1 MKPQFDKTQFGQ
13 FAESDPDAT
22 PAFFGMA
29 MEAQI
34 ADGDFRTYVLLCQ
47 LAWQEHPQA
56 LSPWT
61 ERTYGELAA
70 LHPEHR
76 PVSAET
82 VRGRLNRLTRAG
94 LITRERNGQ
103 SVWRTYPVLDG
114 PLFPSIRATTPRSL
128 SAQAVQPQA
137 PIHLTLHLTLEPGI
151 ATPQVRISQNGRV
164 DGPLAGASGW
174 VVAAHPEGVED
185 RRQGAELPDRAETA
199 HPDQPGRVGGTHPE
213 VQIGRGQWAVE
224 AGRVAGS
231 HPDASDRA
239 PGTHPE
245 QEEGRGQRVEPMGHV
260 PTTPG
265 WAGDAQADQAECVLG
280 THPEQPAP
288 ATKGAQVN
296 GRVAEAEPEQA
307 GCALGTHP
315 QGSGRVQATHPEVSW
330 SGGQSAEAEGPT
342 APVQVGTLGCAV
354 GTHPDQ
360 PGRVEGTH
368 PETAATIGNPLGVR
382 GAHTQTTPPPP
393 GCALG
398 THPDAPH
405 TRVRAR
411 VSTDF
416 STDLSTDSI
425 SLINSTQKKESDQS
439 VLSTDQKEGSVP
451 IKEAGVSNKPTQTT
465 PVQAKAE
472 KHTQT
477 PPGPAKSEKTAP
489 APASPDTGNAPTGGK
504 APNHPVLDLLNVLP
518 IHAELAVTLATLPPQ
533 GMNYEGIAECLKQ
546 PRLTQAW
553 LDYALTQGSAI
564 RSPAA
569 YIRQGVR
576 SLQRPPASAPVAA
589 PAAAPATTTHP
600 ATTQTAT
607 ATDDWNSVA
616 YGWDDPSIP
625 EAIYKKYIFANSP
638 EGMQRRAAREAG
650 KRSH

>member
-1 MKPQFDKTQFGQ
+1 MSTQFDKTQFGQ
-13 FAESDPDAT
+13 NAESDPDAT

-94 LITRERNGQ
+94 LITRERSGQ

-114 PLFPSIRATTPRSL
+114 PLFPSMRATPRTL
-128 SAQAVQPQA
+128 SAQAMQPQA

-151 ATPQVRISQNGRV
+151 ATPQVRINPDS
-164 DGPLAGASGW
+164 PLAGASGW
-174 VVAAHPEGVED
+174 VVAAHPE
-185 RRQGAELPDRAETA
+185 
-199 HPDQPGRVGGTHPE
+199 
-213 VQIGRGQWAVE
+213 VQIGGGQKAEEV
-224 AGRVAGS
+224 GRVAGS

-245 QEEGRGQRVEPMGHV
+245 QEEGRGQKAEPMEHV
-260 PTTPG
+260 PATPG
-265 WAGDAQADQAECVLG
+265 WAEDAQADQAACVLG

-288 ATKGAQVN
+288 ATKGAQVS
-296 GRVAEAEPEQA
+296 GWVAEVAPQQA
-307 GCALGTHP
+307 GCALATHP
-315 QGSGRVQATHPEVSW
+315 QGSGRVEGTHPE
-330 SGGQSAEAEGPT
+330 GGQRAEAEGPT
-342 APVQVGTLGCAV
+342 PAVEIVTPGCAV

-360 PGRVEGTH
+360 SRRVEPTH
-368 PETAATIGNPLGVR
+368 PEAAAPTGNPLGVR
-382 GAHTQTTPPPP
+382 GAHTQTTPTTP

-439 VLSTDQKEGSVP
+439 VLSTDQKEGVVP
-451 IKEAGVSNKPTQTT
+451 IKEAGVSDKPTQTL
-465 PVQAKAE
+465 PSQAKVDQAKAE

-477 PPGPAKSEKTAP
+477 PPGPAQSEKTAP

-518 IHAELAVTLATLPPQ
+518 VHAQLAVTLATLAPQ
-533 GMNYEGIAECLKQ
+533 GMNYEGIEECLKQ

-553 LDYALTQGSAI
+553 LDYVLAQGDEI

-576 SLQRPPASAPVAA
+576 SAKPPIARAKTVAS
-589 PAAAPATTTHP
+589 PATPSGSTHKRGAFERMDP
-600 ATTQTAT
+600 NEYTLWPFDAGE
-607 ATDDWNSVA
+607 WRKI
-616 YGWDDPSIP
+616 DPSLSDEAFAAWVETHDP
-625 EAIYKKYIFANSP
+625 ETVRPKFV
-638 EGMQRRAAREAG
+638 Q
-650 KRSH
+650 

>member
-1 MKPQFDKTQFGQ
+1 MSTQFDKTQFGQ
-13 FAESDPDAT
+13 NAESDPDAT

-94 LITRERNGQ
+94 LITRERSGQ

-114 PLFPSIRATTPRSL
+114 PLFPSMRATPRTL
-128 SAQAVQPQA
+128 SAQAMQPQA

-151 ATPQVRISQNGRV
+151 ATPQIRISRDGRV
-164 DGPLAGASGW
+164 DAPQAGASGW
-174 VVAAHPEGVED
+174 VVAAQPEGVED
-185 RRQGAELPDRAETA
+185 RGQRAELLARAESA
-199 HPDQPGRVGGTHPE
+199 HPDQTGRVGGTHPE
-213 VQIGRGQWAVE
+213 VQIGRGQL
-224 AGRVAGS
+224 
-231 HPDASDRA
+231 
-239 PGTHPE
+239 
-245 QEEGRGQRVEPMGHV
+245 VEPVGDV
-260 PTTPG
+260 PATPG
-265 WAGDAQADQAECVLG
+265 WGGDAQADQVGCVPC

-288 ATKGAQVN
+288 ATERAQVS
-296 GRVAEAEPEQA
+296 GRVAEVAPQQA
-307 GCALGTHP
+307 GCARGTHP
-315 QGSGRVQATHPEVSW
+315 QGSGRVQARHPE
-330 SGGQSAEAEGPT
+330 GGQSAEAECPT
-342 APVQVGTLGCAV
+342 APVETVTPGCAV
-354 GTHPDQ
+354 GTHPDRSACVQ
-360 PGRVEGTH
+360 GTH
-368 PETAATIGNPLGVR
+368 PEQPAPAEDAPAGGDNSLGVR
-382 GAHTQTTPPPP
+382 GAHTQTVPTTS
-393 GCALG
+393 GCAPG
-398 THPDAPH
+398 THPEAPH

-416 STDLSTDSI
+416 STDLSSDLLSVKPI
-425 SLINSTQKKESDQS
+425 QEKESDQS
-439 VLSTDQKEGSVP
+439 VLSTDQRRGVVP
-451 IKEAGVSNKPTQTT
+451 IKEAGVGDKPTQTT

-472 KHTQT
+472 KETRTTSVQTEANKHTQT
-477 PPGPAKSEKTAP
+477 PPGPAQSEQTTP
-489 APASPDTGNAPTGGK
+489 APASPATGTPPQANGK
-504 APNHPVLDLLNVLP
+504 APNHPVLDILNVLP
-518 IHAELAVTLATLPPQ
+518 VHAQLAVTLATLAPQ

-553 LDYALTQGSAI
+553 LDYALAQGSAI

-576 SLQRPPASAPVAA
+576 SLQRPPASAPAPTPVAA
-589 PAAAPATTTHP
+589 PAAAPAATTHP
-600 ATTQTAT
+600 AT

-650 KRSH
+650 QRSH